1 MTSPPAST
9 YRLQLNRDFGF
20 ARAAGQAG
28 YLAALGVS
36 HVYLSPILQAVPG
49 SSHGYD
55 VTDHS
60 LVSAEL
66 GGEDGF
72 RAMASAFR
80 AHDLRVIVD
89 VVPNHMAIPAPE
101 SLNRQLWD
109 VLKHGAGSPY
119 AHWFDIDWD
128 AGDGK
133 MLLPVLGGP
142 PDKIANDLREGR
154 DGTLRY
160 FDHVFPLRP
169 GTEGLPPGEL
179 LDAQHYELA
188 DWRDASTRL
197 NYRRFFDISTLI
209 GIRQEEQDV
218 FDETHRVLLRLYR
231 EGLIDGFRID
241 HPDGLADPRGY
252 LRRLRDATD
261 GAWVVVEKILARDE
275 DLPADWP
282 CAGTTGY
289 DALALVDRLFTD
301 PAGAAPLDRAYADM
315 IGRPPP
321 EFGDVA
327 YQAKHEMASKTF
339 AAEISRLL
347 RLLPPD
353 QRDREALIDRIAAS
367 RVYRTYELTGEFT
380 IRYQQTTGPV
390 VAKGVEDT
398 AGYRWHRLVSLNE
411 VGGDPDLLAVTPEE
425 FHAAM
430 ALRVAAWPVTMTTL
444 STHDTKRQE
453 DVRARL
459 AVLSEIPDEWAAQ
472 VADWRAAMG
481 GQLDG
486 IDRET
491 EYLIWQTLTGA
502 WPIGGD
508 RLGEYLTKA
517 VREAKLRT
525 SWTDPDEHY
534 EQTVRRFADTVLA
547 KGRAAEQIAHF
558 VMRISADARVNSLGA
573 KLVQL
578 TMPGVPDVYQGCEL
592 GAFALT
598 DPDNRRPVDF
608 GRRRDLLAAL
618 AALGA
623 AAGGLDEEKL
633 LVTSRALRLRR
644 DHPDWFSG
652 GYTALPADGPRAEHL
667 VAFARG
673 DAVSVA
679 TRLPVGLRRL
689 GGWGDTVLNLGADM
703 WRDMLTGTEHESP
716 ILVADL
722 LSSLPVALLVR
733 V

>member
-1 MTSPPAST
+1 
-9 YRLQLNRDFGF
+9 
-20 ARAAGQAG
+20 
-28 YLAALGVS
+28 
-36 HVYLSPILQAVPG
+36 
-49 SSHGYD
+49 
-55 VTDHS
+55 
-60 LVSAEL
+60 
-66 GGEDGF
+66 
-72 RAMASAFR
+72 
-80 AHDLRVIVD
+80 
-89 VVPNHMAIPAPE
+89 
-101 SLNRQLWD
+101 
-109 VLKHGAGSPY
+109 
-119 AHWFDIDWD
+119 
-128 AGDGK
+128 GDGR
-133 MLLPVLGGP
+133 MLLPVLGAP
-142 PDKIANDLREGR
+142 PDKVANDLREA

-169 GTEGLPPGEL
+169 GTEGLPLSEL

-209 GIRQEEQDV
+209 GISQEERDV
-218 FDETHRVLLRLYR
+218 FDETHQVLLRLYR
-231 EGLIDGFRID
+231 DGLIDGFRID

-252 LRRLRDATD
+252 LRELRAATD

-275 DLPADWP
+275 ELPGDWP

-321 EFGDVA
+321 EFAEVA
-327 YQAKHEMASKTF
+327 YQAKHEMATEAF
-339 AAEISRLL
+339 AAEVSRLL

-353 QRDREALIDRIAAS
+353 RRDREALIDRIAAS
-367 RVYRTYELTGEFT
+367 RVYRTYELTDEFT

-411 VGGDPDLLAVTPEE
+411 VGGDPDQLAVAPEE

-430 ALRVAAWPVTMTTL
+430 AHRAATWPATMTTL

-472 VADWRAAMG
+472 VADWRATMG

-491 EYLIWQTLTGA
+491 EYLIWQTLAGA

-525 SWTDPDEHY
+525 SWTDPDEYY
-534 EQTVRRFADTVLA
+534 EQTVRRFADAMLA
-547 KGRAAEQIAHF
+547 KGGPAEQIAHF
-558 VMRISADARVNSLGA
+558 VMRISADARVNSLGV

-598 DPDNRRPVDF
+598 DPDNRRQVDF
-608 GRRRDLLAAL
+608 GRRRELLAA
-618 AALGA
+618 GA
-623 AAGGLDEEKL
+623 ADGLDAEKL

-644 DHPDWFSG
+644 DHPDWFAA
-652 GYTALPADGPRAEHL
+652 GYTPLAADGPRAAHA

-673 DAVSVA
+673 GAVTAA
-679 TRLPVGLRRL
+679 TRLPVGLRRA
-689 GGWGDTVLNLGADM
+689 GGWGGTTLDPGAGA
-703 WRDMLTGTEHESP
+703 WRDLLTGTAYRTP
-716 ILVADL
+716 ILMADL
-722 LSSLPVALLVR
+722 LSSFPVALLVR